1 MKHSTIILMTLMFLM
16 SGVAKAAKTDIIIL
30 KNGDRVT
37 GEIKTLEAG
46 LLEFKTD
53 TMGTVGI
60 EWRFISEI
68 ISSKSQSVETTNG
81 QRLLGSLQKPE
92 SGDHLVIETA
102 RGPIDLPPHEV
113 VSVWPVEAGF
123 KEKMDLD
130 FGAGVDYSKSTDI
143 ANLNH

>member
-16 SGVAKAAKTDIIIL
+16 SGVARAEKTDIIIL

-53 TMGTVGI
+53 TMGTVRI

-68 ISSKSQSVETTNG
+68 ISSKHQSIETAAG
-81 QRLLGSLQKPE
+81 QRLLGTLQKPS
-92 SGDHLVIETA
+92 SGDHVMVETA
-102 RGPIDLPPHEV
+102 RGPIDLAPHDPMK
-113 VSVWPVEAGF
+113 W
-123 KEKMDLD
+123 
-130 FGAGVDYSKSTDI
+130 
-143 ANLNH
+143 